1 MPRRPKDPN
10 RSMQMHAADIATRG
24 RKGIV
29 IPKEPTPEE
38 AKKTSVED
46 LLELWFN
53 DIEAFAAAFDLR
65 TKQMDVVPFVPSEAQ
80 LQVLHTLAKERLAQ
94 ILKGRQMWVTTA
106 TVICCLRECLQNPG
120 MRACV
125 AAHDER
131 SAMEISSFYRQM
143 HAGNPALV
151 SLMPTIS
158 KGAQKIEFA
167 NGSSILF
174 GTANSEFWRGF
185 PTHFAHLTEAAL
197 YDNLGATLASLGQ
210 TVPSTGKM
218 VLETTANGEND
229 FYQMWIDPLS
239 RWVKVFLCWLTHPEY
254 VLDEPLPDNLTEF
267 EREYIAKHKIPP
279 QRASWW
285 VRKHRE
291 MPRESRHLIMQE
303 YPTTPQEAFRM
314 SGDRFLRRPIAMPR
328 KVPVGDNGICIF
340 EPYDPT
346 HQYVAGIDVAS
357 GSEKGDAS
365 TIVIGDVTIHKV
377 VATLQIRLPTAEFK
391 ILAKDFLSLYRAPAW
406 PLTNPEVNTY
416 GMEIADYLRENG
428 IPLYRRI
435 DYSGASATLT
445 QNYGFQ
451 TNPQTRPI
459 LFGAIYESCIGV
471 VRWKIPCF
479 RLAEEL
485 NALCFD
491 REGKPGAPKNGHDD
505 LAFAYGLMLL
515 AEDQALPPEKQVREA
530 TRELSPAEEEWKRIC
545 EMGSSA
551 LHYLADK
558 FKQQKDDFWD

>member
-10 RSMQMHAADIATRG
+10 LGAQKAAIAHTARPA
-24 RKGIV
+24 KIKPV
-29 IPKEPTPEE
+29 PIKEAERP
-38 AKKTSVED
+38 ASVND
-46 LLELWFN
+46 LLDLWFN
-53 DIEAFAAAFDLR
+53 DIESFAAAFDLR

-80 LQVLHTLAKERLAQ
+80 LTVLHTLASERLVQ
-94 ILKGRQMWVTTA
+94 VLKGRQMWVTTA

-151 SLMPTIS
+151 SLMPTVS
-158 KGAQKIEFA
+158 KGAQKIEFS

-229 FYQMWIDPLS
+229 FYQMWVDPIS
-239 RWVKVFLCWLTHPEY
+239 RWKKVFLCWLTHPEY

-267 EREYIAKHKIPP
+267 EREYISKHKIPAA
-279 QRASWW
+279 RASWW

-314 SGDRFLRRPIAMPR
+314 SGDRFLRRPIVVPH
-328 KVPVGDNGICIF
+328 KTPVGDNGICIF

-346 HQYVAGIDVAS
+346 HQYGAGIDVAS
-357 GSEKGDAS
+357 GSEKGDYS
-365 TIVIGDVTIHKV
+365 TIVIGDFTIHKV

-391 ILAKDFLSLYRAPAW
+391 ILAKDFLGLYRAPVY
-406 PLTNPEVNTY
+406 PLTNPEVNSY
-416 GMEIADYLRENG
+416 GMEIADYLRDEG
-428 IPLYRRI
+428 LPLYRRLN
-435 DYSGASATLT
+435 YSGATAMLT
-445 QNYGFQ
+445 ESYGFQ

-471 VRWKIPCF
+471 VRWKISCA
-479 RLAEEL
+479 RLGEEL
-485 NALCFD
+485 NSLCFD
-491 REGKPGAPKNGHDD
+491 RDGKPGAPKNGHDD
-505 LAFAYGLMLL
+505 LAFAFGLMLL
-515 AEDQALPPEKQVREA
+515 TEDQALPPERQVREQVK
-530 TRELSPAEEEWKRIC
+530 ELSVAEEEWKRIC
-545 EMGSSA
+545 EMGSAA
-551 LHYLADK
+551 LTYLTDK
-558 FKQQKDDFWD
+558 FKAHADDFWD